1 MSNIL
6 DSFVDTTSK
15 TTKSHSKKTMKFLLC
30 TFVACTTFG
39 MLWASLTSVNIC
51 SGVSDRVL
59 LPYLGNCSK
68 YYICMGGQ
76 PIEQHCNYGYH
87 FDAKDQSCT
96 YQDVA
101 KCLPNCTNA
110 LSSFCYDRTCTKY
123 VLCYA
128 GTPIVRECCDGL
140 QYNAETDRC
149 DFPQYVDC
157 VDNMCSIFN
166 DPNNIT
172 FLTSKAACDKYFICM
187 DGNAYAQN
195 CSNGL
200 QFNKSCNC
208 CDFPENVKCNITAA
222 ARNIMPYSKMPP
234 RRADIDCPVDGAN
247 LIAHRDPAKYYYCL
261 NGMGVLLECT
271 PGLVY
276 DAKMEACRTPENAAR
291 LL

>member
-1 MSNIL
+1 
-6 DSFVDTTSK
+6 
-15 TTKSHSKKTMKFLLC
+15 
-30 TFVACTTFG
+30 

-51 SGVSDRVL
+51 NGVSDRVF

-68 YYICMGGQ
+68 YYICMSGQ
-76 PIEQHCNYGYH
+76 PIEQHCNSGYH

-96 YQDVA
+96 YPDVA

-110 LSSFCYDRTCTKY
+110 PS
-123 VLCYA
+123 A
-128 GTPIVRECCDGL
+128 IVRECCDGL

-172 FLTSKAACDKYFICM
+172 FLTSKAVCDKYFICM

-208 CDFPENVKCNITAA
+208 CDFPKKCQVQYNCCCAQHHALFEDATQ
-222 ARNIMPYSKMPP
+222 AR
-234 RRADIDCPVDGAN
+234 
-247 LIAHRDPAKYYYCL
+247 
-261 NGMGVLLECT
+261 
-271 PGLVY
+271 
-276 DAKMEACRTPENAAR
+276 
-291 LL
+291 